1 MPSHKRKRRFML
13 NTKLNIFAFG
23 ILCPF
28 AVLIVY
34 LIFTIVKFGNSYNQS
49 VNNVTVASTYNIDLK
64 EEIDYTLYRMIIG
77 NISVDELSEKTELG
91 NPYEI
96 IAKAE
101 EVFNSLKGIT
111 TGKGNEKRLK
121 NIDRS
126 LGNLEKSIT
135 EINENIIERGHYDEN
150 QKLLDNN
157 IHVLTELLQEEIQ
170 DFIYYEAVNLQEVRL
185 NLQSRQERTVRFSL
199 LLFLLV
205 LIVVSILSMVFARS
219 ISKPV
224 ARLCDSAKLVGK
236 GDFDTRVE
244 SSSGD
249 EIATLTDSFNSMIG
263 QIGELVENIKTE
275 QQNLRNTELKLLQ
288 AQINPH
294 FLYNTLDTIIWQAE
308 AGKNE
313 EVVQMVTSLSDFF
326 RTSLS
331 EGRDYI
337 TVKEEISHIRSYLK
351 IQRFRYRDILEY
363 EINVPEEFY
372 AYSILKLTLQP
383 LIENALYHGI
393 KNKRGVGKITISA
406 ETADGDLIFLVAD
419 NGIGMKEEQLGRL
432 IHKVKDKRNNVQE
445 SGGFG
450 LANVEERIRLNYGE
464 EYGLDFKS
472 CYGVGTEVMVKIKAQ
487 KYQERMQN

>member
-1 MPSHKRKRRFML
+1 M
-13 NTKLNIFAFG
+13 
-23 ILCPF
+23 
-28 AVLIVY
+28 
-34 LIFTIVKFGNSYNQS
+34 
-49 VNNVTVASTYNIDLK
+49 
-64 EEIDYTLYRMIIG
+64 
-77 NISVDELSEKTELG
+77 
-91 NPYEI
+91 
-96 IAKAE
+96 
-101 EVFNSLKGIT
+101 
-111 TGKGNEKRLK
+111 
-121 NIDRS
+121 
-126 LGNLEKSIT
+126 
-135 EINENIIERGHYDEN
+135 
-150 QKLLDNN
+150 
-157 IHVLTELLQEEIQ
+157 
-170 DFIYYEAVNLQEVRL
+170 
-185 NLQSRQERTVRFSL
+185 
-199 LLFLLV
+199 
-205 LIVVSILSMVFARS
+205 
-219 ISKPV
+219 
-224 ARLCDSAKLVGK
+224 
-236 GDFDTRVE
+236 
-244 SSSGD
+244 
-249 EIATLTDSFNSMIG
+249 
-263 QIGELVENIKTE
+263 ENIKTE

-372 AYSILKLTLQP
+372 VYSILKLTLQP

-472 CYGVGTEVMVKIKAQ
+472 CYGIGTEVMVKIKAQ